1 MNIKFYI
8 PNDEMIPTQLRLKV
22 DDKYQVDY
30 SRVPGEFAYE
40 FEIYNMPQNNKGYA
54 DEIIDKIVGLMVS
67 QSYDHGVSW
76 RETGREFIEEFSYCD
91 VSSYKYK
98 VSFRVRDAG

>member
-1 MNIKFYI
+1 MKIEFYI
-8 PNDEMIPTQLRLKV
+8 SEDEMIPTQLKLKV
-22 DDKYQVDY
+22 NDKYQVNY

-40 FEIYNMPQNNKGYA
+40 FEMFGLPQNRKDIA
-54 DEIIDKIVGLMVS
+54 DEIIDNIVRKMIN
-67 QSYDHGVSW
+67 QSYDHGASW
-76 RETGREFIEEFSYCD
+76 RETNREFIEEFSYVD